1 MSWPQV
7 ADTLAAVLLLLGAF
21 LTLAAGVGIVRF
33 PDLLARMHAATKPQ
47 VLGLILMLTAEG
59 LRVRSWS
66 VVGVLVLIMAFQL
79 LTAPIAA
86 HIVGRAGFRTG
97 QMKNGLLVVDEL
109 SEDQEEAS
117 RQVAAAIESNPALPG
132 IMADKFIERTAQ
144 IRNQP
149 GMETVDFPIVLSD
162 DPQSPDQDNA

>member
-1 MSWPQV
+1 MSWPQI
-7 ADTLAAVLLLLGAF
+7 ADTLAAILLILGAF

-47 VLGLILMLTAEG
+47 VLGLIMMLTAEG

-109 SEDQEEAS
+109 SEDQDEAS
-117 RQVAAAIESNPALPG
+117 RQVAAAIENDPTLPET
-132 IMADKFIERTAQ
+132 IAEKIIERTAQ
-144 IRNQP
+144 VRNQP
-149 GMETVDFPIVLSD
+149 GMETVDFPVI
-162 DPQSPDQDNA
+162 PSPDQDKN